1 MAELAF
7 RAAPARCVILDDGV
21 RLDLGSGD
29 VLPPDA
35 RVVTGDGWIA

>member
-1 MAELAF
+1 
-7 RAAPARCVILDDGV
+7 VILDDGV

-35 RVVTGDGWIA
+35 RVVTGDGSIA